1 MEKRTQTSEIIRHMR
16 EHGSITQK
24 EATENFGNRRL
35 SSIIHGLRDRGYNI
49 KTIMHE
55 GKNRFGSHMVYAEY
69 VLEQEPEDGVDIHV
83 LNYMREHGS
92 ITDDEVFSE
101 LGYIVRLPS
110 VIFRLRKNGYKIK
123 SSLRDEGTWLEC
135 TEYVLEGEPND

>member
-35 SSIIHGLRDRGYNI
+35 SSIIFGLRDRGYQI
-49 KTIMHE
+49 ETIMHE

-69 VLEQEPEDGVDIHV
+69 VL
-83 LNYMREHGS
+83 
-92 ITDDEVFSE
+92 
-101 LGYIVRLPS
+101 
-110 VIFRLRKNGYKIK
+110 K
-123 SSLRDEGTWLEC
+123 
-135 TEYVLEGEPND
+135 GEPND